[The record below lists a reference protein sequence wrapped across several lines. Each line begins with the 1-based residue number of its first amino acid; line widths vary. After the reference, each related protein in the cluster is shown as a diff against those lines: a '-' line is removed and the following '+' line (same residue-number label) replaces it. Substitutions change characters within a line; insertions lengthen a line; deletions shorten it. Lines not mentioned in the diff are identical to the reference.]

1 MTRHGRYA
9 QGAVWGVSLFLC
21 LRWGVSFILLMAL
34 IFPAYKALVNDSPC
48 LYMGSDKNKTQAYV
62 QKALITD

>member
-1 MTRHGRYA
+1 MNRKVRSAHGAMRA
-9 QGAVWGVSLFLC
+9 FSHLLC
-21 LRWGVSFILLMAL
+21 LLWGVSFILLMAL

-62 QKALITD
+62 QKALITV